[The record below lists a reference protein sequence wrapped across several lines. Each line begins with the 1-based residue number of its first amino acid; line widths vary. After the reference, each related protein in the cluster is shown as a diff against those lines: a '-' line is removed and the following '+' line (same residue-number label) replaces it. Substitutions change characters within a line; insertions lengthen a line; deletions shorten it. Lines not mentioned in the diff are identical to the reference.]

1 MARTAIPITDIE
13 VTGTALPAQ
22 TAGDTVNHNSFGPN
36 DGQVWLEVENASTS
50 ATEKF
55 TLVIPGTV
63 DGIAIED
70 KELEVPKEATRIFGP
85 FPPSDFNNEGD
96 VYVNPA
102 SAELK
107 FRAFRL

>member
-1 MARTAIPITDIE
+1 MARTVIPITDIA
-13 VTGTALPAQ
+13 VTGTSLPSQ
-22 TAGDTVNHNSFGPN
+22 TAGDATNHNQFGPN
-36 DGQVWLEVENASTS
+36 DGQVWLEVENVSTTT
-50 ATEKF
+50 TEKF

-70 KELEVPKEATRIFGP
+70 KEFEVPKETTRLFGP
-85 FPPSDFNNEGD
+85 FPPADFNNEGD